1 MSEYSD
7 ATSINKIIG
16 SAPGYVGYQD
26 NNTITSKLK
35 ENPTAIILLD
45 EIDKAHPTITNLLY
59 QILDES
65 TITDAQNNTINL
77 NNNIIIMTSNIGFEE
92 KTLGFTNTQNPL
104 ITSKLKEKFP
114 PSLINRIDTT
124 VIFNRLTKDDITK
137 IINNK
142 LQKLTQKYPD
152 FTYTKS
158 LVQDIINKSNYQ
170 EFGARKLDKIIE
182 YKLENIII
190 DKIINHD
197 SLNINSLTECLSV

>member
-1 MSEYSD
+1 M
-7 ATSINKIIG
+7 
-16 SAPGYVGYQD
+16 
-26 NNTITSKLK
+26 
-35 ENPTAIILLD
+35 
-45 EIDKAHPTITNLLY
+45 
-59 QILDES
+59 
-65 TITDAQNNTINL
+65 
-77 NNNIIIMTSNIGFEE
+77 
-92 KTLGFTNTQNPL
+92 
-104 ITSKLKEKFP
+104 TSKLKEKFP